1 MDKDKPAR
9 KVFETEWF
17 SIDAVSYESTN
28 KKPYYRLTCNDAVSI
43 IAKTID
49 EKIILVRQY
58 RPSIGV
64 FTLELPSGYVDLGES
79 PENSIKRELKEETG
93 FICDFVVQLGSL
105 RISPS
110 RINNA
115 LHVFFGSNAK
125 MIKTEETHD
134 RDIELVLVTK
144 DEFKKLIAECKYTE
158 ATGIAVFLLAQ
169 LKGYV

>member
-1 MDKDKPAR
+1 MDKNKPAR

-58 RPSIGV
+58 RPAIGV

-79 PENSIKRELKEETG
+79 PEDSIKRELIEETG
-93 FICDFVVQLGSL
+93 FICDFVAQMGSL
-105 RISPS
+105 RICPS
-110 RINNA
+110 RINNN
-115 LHVFFGSNAK
+115 LHVFFGDGAK
-125 MIKTEETHD
+125 FTGTNETD
-134 RDIELVLVTK
+134 KEIELVTEE
-144 DEFKKLIAECKYTE
+144 EFKRLIVESKYTE
-158 ATGIAVFLLAQ
+158 TAGIAMFLLAQ
-169 LKGYV
+169 LKGYL